1 MTLPKPRAR
10 KEREEANQEETD
22 KQVQVI
28 SNEQLMHLKLDNIQV
43 QLDKLLKLCLDEEAK
58 E

>member
-10 KEREEANQEETD
+10 KEREEVNQEESD
-22 KQVQVI
+22 KQIQVI